1 MTVFATICTLI
12 LMGIIIWS
20 GTMMIQNQITHGNIL
35 PGLKISSAWGGI
47 AVPLGGI
54 MISMRSIQVCIEKL
68 TSSGKEES
76 AL

>member
-1 MTVFATICTLI
+1 
-12 LMGIIIWS
+12 
-20 GTMMIQNQITHGNIL
+20 MMIQNQITHGNIL